1 MDIGGA
7 YRFAAIGAIL
17 FVTFRVRHIA
27 EAKCI
32 LVTAV
37 CMHVCV
43 CLSLA
48 AFPHYCTDP
57 DVTWRNYRSA
67 L

>member
-17 FVTFRVRHIA
+17 LVTFRVRHIA

-32 LVTAV
+32 L
-37 CMHVCV
+37 
-43 CLSLA
+43 SLA
-48 AFPHYCTDP
+48 AVCI
-57 DVTWRNYRSA
+57 NQSINK
-67 L
+67 